1 MDITRQTASAHP
13 QDDPFFEINALSRRR
28 SGQEIF
34 YSGKQRHDCYELI
47 WVTQGSGAC
56 IIELEKIV
64 IKNDTIFCLIP
75 GQAFQIETEDDVKG
89 FIIRF
94 NEPFLNMGATDLD
107 LCYHPG
113 LLQSFAKA
121 AGITLDKHLCGE
133 MNELAGKMVRE
144 SDNPL
149 LFKSE
154 LLRIYLKIFLI
165 YLTRQSNV
173 LLQTVMQSRN
183 VELVKSFTALVEKN
197 FKTTKRVN
205 EYAKG
210 LYVTPNYLNEI
221 VKKVTG
227 HSAGQHIRQRVVL
240 EAKRQAAYS
249 GICMKEIAWNLGFDD
264 IAHFSKFFKTTAGIS
279 FTSFKAVMLS
289 AGCHPVRTL
298 SGQRV

>member
-1 MDITRQTASAHP
+1 MDITKQTAIAHP
-13 QDDPFFEINALSRRR
+13 EGNLFFEISSLSRRM
-28 SGQEIF
+28 SGQESF
-34 YSGKQRHDCYELI
+34 YSRKQRYASYELI
-47 WVTQGSGAC
+47 WVTQGSGIC
-56 IIELEKIV
+56 MIDLEKIV
-64 IKNDTIFCLIP
+64 IKNDTVFCLIP
-75 GQAFQIETEDDVKG
+75 GQAFQIEAGDDAKG

-94 NEPFLNMGATDLD
+94 NETFLNMGEMDLD

-113 LLQSFAKA
+113 LLQLFAKA
-121 AGITLDKHLCGE
+121 AGITLDEDLCVE
-133 MNELAGKMVRE
+133 MNELVGKMVRE
-144 SDNPL
+144 FENPL

-154 LLRIYLKIFLI
+154 LLRTYLKIFLI

-173 LLQTVMQSRN
+173 VLQTMMQSRD
-183 VELVKSFTALVEKN
+183 VELVKSFTSLVEKN
-197 FKTTKRVN
+197 FKTIKRVN

-249 GICMKEIAWNLGFDD
+249 GNCMKEIAWDLGFGD

-279 FTSFKAVMLS
+279 FTSFKKDRSSFSAAVQMSLPS
-289 AGCHPVRTL
+289 
-298 SGQRV
+298 

>member
-1 MDITRQTASAHP
+1 MDITKQTAFAWP
-13 QDDPFFEINALSRRR
+13 EGNPFFEISPLSRRL
-28 SGQEIF
+28 SGYEIF
-34 YSGKQRHDCYELI
+34 YSRKQRHACYELI
-47 WVTQGSGAC
+47 WVTQGSGTC
-56 IIELEKIV
+56 IIDLEKIV

-75 GQAFQIETEDDVKG
+75 GQAFQIETGDDAKG

-94 NEPFLNMGATDLD
+94 NEIFLNMGETGLD

-113 LLQSFAKA
+113 LLQLFAKA
-121 AGITLDKHLCGE
+121 AGITLEQNLCGE
-133 MNELAGKMVRE
+133 MNDLAGKMVRE
-144 SDNPL
+144 FDNPL

-165 YLTRQSNV
+165 YLTRQSNA
-173 LLQTVMQSRN
+173 LLQTMMQNRN

-197 FKTTKRVN
+197 FKTIKRVN

-240 EAKRQAAYS
+240 EAKRQATYS
-249 GICMKEIAWNLGFDD
+249 GTCMKEIAWDLGFGD

-279 FTSFKAVMLS
+279 FTSFKKNRS
-289 AGCHPVRTL
+289 AFSVAAQKSL
-298 SGQRV
+298 QS